1 MTRATKVLAGT
12 TVLGF
17 VTSLWLYLDNASLRE
32 ENEQHAAALEEAK
45 APQVAAA
52 PTDEW
57 LDAKKPRDGKIG
69 FQAQTPAPKLPDTPK
84 EHRLDRRVR
93 RGEEFAAMFGRGPD
107 ETEEQWRE
115 RVGPLIQAGLYRAR
129 TRTADNRREAEARAN
144 VTPEQSAKIDKAME
158 KVYADLLDY
167 TNGAIKNGQL
177 SPYERNVAGWL
188 DYAGGLGGILNDAQ
202 GQIGKILTPEQV
214 KAMYSSGF
222 EWGEY
227 LGANA
232 PWEKVVAPPIRH

>member
-17 VTSLWLYLDNASLRE
+17 ITSLWLYLDNSSLRDEVE
-32 ENEQHAAALEEAK
+32 EKTAAIDEARAPKAEEPA
-45 APQVAAA
+45 
-52 PTDEW
+52 DEW
-57 LDAKKPRDGKIG
+57 LDAKKPRDGKVG
-69 FQAQTPAPKLPDTPK
+69 FQAQTPAPKLPDVPK
-84 EHRLDRRVR
+84 EHRLDKRVR
-93 RGEEFAAMFGRGPD
+93 RGQEFAAMFGRSAD
-107 ETEEQWRE
+107 ETEDQWRE
-115 RVGPLIQAGLYRAR
+115 RVTPLIQAGLFKAR
-129 TRTADNRREAEARAN
+129 QRTADNRREAEARAK
-144 VTPEQSAKIDKAME
+144 VTPEQSAKIDQAME
-158 KVYADLLDY
+158 KVYGELLDY

-202 GQIGKILTPEQV
+202 GSIGKILTPDQV
-214 KAMYSSGF
+214 KAMYNSGF

-232 PWEKVVAPPIRH
+232 PWEKVVAPPAR